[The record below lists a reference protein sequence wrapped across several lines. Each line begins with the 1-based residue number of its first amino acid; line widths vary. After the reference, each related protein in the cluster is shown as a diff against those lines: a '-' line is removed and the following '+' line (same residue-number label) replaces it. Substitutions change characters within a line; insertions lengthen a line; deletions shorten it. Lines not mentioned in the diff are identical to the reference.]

1 VGNTIT
7 GAGGA
12 ASFLRNLERSNAG
25 VSRAIERLSTGK
37 RINRPSDDPSGFVAA
52 EELRGEISRLNS
64 ELKNV
69 QRLRGAARLRESELA
84 AIHDQLTEVQGLL
97 HGSAGNLLSDAE
109 RQAYSEQID
118 MSLDAVERL
127 RVQITRRGPTGVPQ
141 IDSTTPSKI
150 VITEET
156 PLNETVDSHAD
167 EALFSRAGLAAYE
180 KYELDVRQTL
190 AEDMLVTHTA
200 ALSLIEDAD
209 FAEEAANLAASQI
222 LTAGSL
228 AAIGLSGRM
237 AAEQIGELI
246 EGVEE
251 AGSAARSAAT
261 AS

>member
-1 VGNTIT
+1 MGNTIT

-12 ASFLRNLERSNAG
+12 ASLLRNLERSSAG
-25 VSRAIERLSTGK
+25 VSRSLERLSTGK

-52 EELRGEISRLNS
+52 EELRGEISRLTS
-64 ELKNV
+64 ELKTV
-69 QRLRGAARLRESELA
+69 QRLRTAARMRESDLA
-84 AIHDQLTEVQGLL
+84 AMHDQLTEVQGLL
-97 HGSAGNLLSDAE
+97 HGSVGKLLSDAE
-109 RQAYSEQID
+109 RQAYSEQIEL
-118 MSLDAVERL
+118 SLDAVERL
-127 RVQITRRGPTGVPQ
+127 RVQTTRRGLTGVPQ
-141 IDSTTPSKI
+141 IDSTTPSRI

-156 PLNETVDSHAD
+156 PLNETVDRHAD

-209 FAEEAANLAASQI
+209 FAEEAANLASSQV
-222 LTAGSL
+222 LTAGAL

-237 AAEQIGELI
+237 AAEQIGALI
-246 EGVEE
+246 EGAEQ
-251 AGSAARSAAT
+251 ADSAARSAAA